1 MTQKDDGT
9 WKLEEKSGKTV
20 KNQEL
25 KKALGGTVET
35 DDDGNII
42 KIKTSD
48 GVELCNSEESCNQ
61 KLGTSL
67 SNLEAGLKKVKEKE
81 KAAKAAEEKKKEAE
95 APQPVAPVAEEKPKR
110 EEKPKEP
117 PKPYAPPQNVAGL
130 DAEGSVIACADET
143 KPCEQ
148 KDASFAFAHESILDG
163 VEGSVYV
170 NDENKLCAPQSENC
184 QKKNCD
190 DVKGC
195 KQTSDGDKYCTEFSG
210 KTSCVNDPL
219 EVTEHFIE
227 ECAKNQQYKEG
238 TSTCAG
244 ANALSETLYQSLDF
258 EFRSRVEV
266 VFGSLFDD
274 WSNNAF
280 SRLEYWMYD
289 NVCHM
294 NYYNAGESEVDLI
307 AGGTITQEHNFAHN
321 LSYLGPNEIIVTLGG
336 EKEEVNGTIFRY
348 AFSIQ
353 TIGPVHGVVY
363 LYNKCTQKKSFS
375 TTGAGWKDEFV
386 VNNPLGVHRNHYAT
400 DQLTFDC
407 DLEGIEECRFDH
419 ACLKILDNEGYVA
432 PLCQKL
438 EGDEIILNPET
449 GDTNCGDVASTAL
462 GFKKG

>member
-1 MTQKDDGT
+1 MQHLGI
-9 WKLEEKSGKTV
+9 KLCAVSGNKGIKVTKS
-20 KNQEL
+20 
-25 KKALGGTVET
+25 
-35 DDDGNII
+35 NII

-307 AGGTITQEHNFAHN
+307 
-321 LSYLGPNEIIVTLGG
+321 VTCIPSK
-336 EKEEVNGTIFRY
+336 EKEVTNFIKSLEHEYEIN
-348 AFSIQ
+348 FSPAVLPMQELSNIKKDDSKVWDDLNVSQ
-353 TIGPVHGVVY
+353 
-363 LYNKCTQKKSFS
+363 KSFCFS
-375 TTGAGWKDEFV
+375 
-386 VNNPLGVHRNHYAT
+386 
-400 DQLTFDC
+400 
-407 DLEGIEECRFDH
+407 
-419 ACLKILDNEGYVA
+419 
-432 PLCQKL
+432 
-438 EGDEIILNPET
+438 
-449 GDTNCGDVASTAL
+449 
-462 GFKKG
+462 